1 MPRCELV
8 YLLFLN
14 KKGPLNILTRFY
26 ECLLNPRSAIFEKK
40 RKRKK
45 EKTLFETFVQI
56 CNLLYTQISVSGG
69 PWNIFFFL
77 DGGPQPKIC
86 NFGGP

>member
-1 MPRCELV
+1 MRACRSAIFEKNLQNV
-8 YLLFLN
+8 C
-14 KKGPLNILTRFY
+14 KPLNILTRFY

-40 RKRKK
+40 KN
-45 EKTLFETFVQI
+45 LFETFVQI

-69 PWNIFFFL
+69 SLEQHFL
-77 DGGPQPKIC
+77 DGGPQPNIC